1 MSVFKNRITKVKK
14 FDVIIY
20 APNIKIG
27 GGLVLLTTLINQ
39 MPQSLNVLSILNKDL
54 KNAFQLDSMYFVSS
68 SLFGRIKAE
77 ILVKRLSRQSENVFC
92 FHGSP
97 TLFTTK
103 CRQSIYIQNALLI
116 EPISKKNYS
125 INTRVR
131 LWIESILLKLKLND
145 MACCY
150 VQTITMKKKLIRFCE
165 NKNLQV
171 PNILIKPLMPNFNE
185 QYKAESFDK
194 EIDFV
199 YPADHQPHKNLENL
213 FLAWQMLAEIG
224 IRPCLVVTLDDNTF
238 QTLKK
243 TIRFEEMRVNILNY
257 GVINYEDMQK
267 LYRKSKVLI
276 FPSLLESFGLPL
288 IEASQMGL
296 QILASDKD
304 FVYDVC
310 NPTDTF
316 DPDSVQSI
324 VSAVKRFKDV
334 KTDTRIPFIKKDFW
348 KTFMTKELV
357 E

>member
-1 MSVFKNRITKVKK
+1 MVEAKK
-14 FDVIIY
+14 FNLIIF
-20 APNIKIG
+20 APNIKVG
-27 GGLVLLTTLINQ
+27 GGLVLLKALINQ
-39 MPQSLNVLSILNKDL
+39 MPQNLNVLYILNESL
-54 KNAFQLDSMYFVSS
+54 KNTFKLDTVRFVSS
-68 SLFGRIKAE
+68 SLLGRIKAE
-77 ILVKRLSRQSENVFC
+77 ILVKKLSRQSENVFC

-97 TLFTTK
+97 TLFATK

-116 EPISKKNYS
+116 EPIIKKSYS

-131 LWIESILLKLKLND
+131 LWVESALLKLKLHD

-150 VQTITMKKKLIRFCE
+150 VQTITMKKRLIRFCE

-185 QYKAESFDK
+185 QYKAESLDK
-194 EIDFV
+194 EIDFI

-213 FLAWQMLAEIG
+213 FLAWEMLAENG

-257 GVINYEDMQK
+257 GVTNYENMQK
-267 LYRKSKVLI
+267 LYQKAKVLI

-288 IEASQMGL
+288 MEASQMGL
-296 QILASDKD
+296 EILASDKD

-348 KTFMTKELV
+348 KTFMIKELV
-357 E
+357 DQ